1 MVQSPLAAAS
11 FAVALPAFH
20 VLVCLFDH
28 IVAPPLDG
36 FLKLF
41 SDALTRKGEYEA
53 DAYVAKISEEYAT
66 ALQTSLAKLSIS
78 ANQDPDIPGFYEALH
93 ADHPPFA
100 NRWANI
106 DKVKR
111 SL

>member
-1 MVQSPLAAAS
+1 MG
-11 FAVALPAFH
+11 VAMPSLH
-20 VLVCLFDH
+20 VLALAYDH
-28 IVAPPLDG
+28 IVAPPVNG

-78 ANQDPDIPGFYEALH
+78 ANQDPDILGFYEALH
-93 ADHPPFA
+93 ADHPTFA

-111 SL
+111 ATFGDK